1 MRSARGLSDAFWEH
15 DANHAASGA
24 IPTTHEGE
32 VAVSAY
38 QQWPRDKRLPLK
50 KAKILFQQVEKDE
63 AMIMENPD
71 SLSRLS
77 DQEIKDY
84 TRYYNTLWKEQ
95 RRQWGLDKKS
105 LQRIRIGERP
115 ILETPSHWLET
126 NTGFL
131 NKILRFFKK

>member
-1 MRSARGLSDAFWEH
+1 MRVARGLSDDLWEH

-32 VAVSAY
+32 VAVRAY
-38 QQWPRDKRLPLK
+38 QEWPRDKRLSLK
-50 KAKILFQQVEKDE
+50 KAKKLFQKVEMDE
-63 AMIMENPD
+63 ASTMENPD
-71 SLSRLS
+71 SLSRLN

-84 TRYYNTLWKEQ
+84 TRYYNTLWQEQ
-95 RRQWGLDKKS
+95 RRQWGVDKKS
-105 LQRIRIGERP
+105 LQRIRIGEQP

-131 NKILRFFKK
+131 NKILRFCKK